1 MSHLLASLDDFREY
15 FTKKGISLQDKTIL
29 DIGCRN
35 HDAKSTFELCGLKWT
50 GCDIRPDQPQGNIIT
65 CDMTDITFP
74 SKFFDFLFVC
84 HSLEHCEN
92 PLQALRE
99 FKRVLKED
107 GYVFISLPC
116 HCSHHVNESDLD
128 HIFVFTDLQIKRLLT
143 YVGFSEIEVFNAEF
157 EKGYGGKTG
166 RYNLYAIAKK

>member
-1 MSHLLASLDDFREY
+1 
-15 FTKKGISLQDKTIL
+15 
-29 DIGCRN
+29 
-35 HDAKSTFELCGLKWT
+35 
-50 GCDIRPDQPQGNIIT
+50 
-65 CDMTDITFP
+65 MTDITFP